1 MASYR
6 LEYAKGVDKDFR
18 KIPVKTAARIACAID
33 ELATNPRPSG
43 SVKLVGFDSEYR
55 IRVGDYRVIYQI
67 QDSVLVVLVIEV
79 GHRKDIY
86 RQK

>member
-6 LEYAKGVDKDFR
+6 IEYAKGVEKDFR
-18 KIPVKTAARIACAID
+18 NIPIKTANRIAKAID
-33 ELATNPRPSG
+33 KLGLEPRPPG

-67 QDSVLVVLVIEV
+67 HDSVLIVLVIEV

-86 RQK
+86 R

>member
-6 LEYAKGVDKDFR
+6 IEYAKGVDKDLR
-18 KIPVKTAARIACAID
+18 KIPIKTADRIANAID
-33 ELATNPRPSG
+33 KLGRNSRPSG

-55 IRVGDYRVIYQI
+55 IRVGDYSVIYQI
-67 QDSVLVVLVIEV
+67 NDSVLVVLVIEI

-86 RQK
+86 R

>member
-1 MASYR
+1 MASFR
-6 LEYAKGVDKDFR
+6 IEYAKGVDKDFR
-18 KIPVKTAARIACAID
+18 KIPIKTAARIATAID
-33 ELATNPRPSG
+33 KLGIDPHPAG

-67 QDSVLVVLVIEV
+67 NDSVLVVLVIEI

-86 RQK
+86 R

>member
-6 LEYAKGVDKDFR
+6 TEYASGVEKDFR
-18 KIPVKTAARIACAID
+18 KIPTKTADRIARAID
-33 ELATNPRPSG
+33 KLGTNPRPVG
-43 SVKLVGFDSEYR
+43 SVKLVGFDIEYR

-67 QDSVLVVLVIEV
+67 HDSVLVVLVIEV

-86 RQK
+86 R

>member
-6 LEYAKGVDKDFR
+6 IEYAKGVDKDFR
-18 KIPVKTAARIACAID
+18 KIPTKAADRIAGAID
-33 ELATNPRPSG
+33 KLALEPRPAG
-43 SVKLVGFDSEYR
+43 SVKLVGFDIEYR

-67 QDSVLVVLVIEV
+67 HDSILIVLVIEI

-86 RQK
+86 R

>member
-6 LEYAKGVDKDFR
+6 IEYAKGVDKDLR
-18 KIPVKTAARIACAID
+18 KIPTKTADRIAGAID
-33 ELATNPRPSG
+33 KLALEPRPPG
-43 SVKLVGFDSEYR
+43 SVKLVGFDIEYR

-67 QDSVLVVLVIEV
+67 HDSVLIVLVIEI

-86 RQK
+86 R